1 MEAILASCAA
11 REIVQKAQ
19 VEVMAAKEGM
29 QGSDPN
35 EVAKNYKQVF
45 LGSISL
51 GKVKGS
57 LFLFVPKDLRTDI
70 VLLRL
75 ILYQLKAEIKEFN
88 ILKYGYK
95 ILLF

>member
-1 MEAILASCAA
+1 
-11 REIVQKAQ
+11 
-19 VEVMAAKEGM
+19 MAAKEGM

-51 GKVKGS
+51 GKVNRS

>member
-1 MEAILASCAA
+1 
-11 REIVQKAQ
+11 
-19 VEVMAAKEGM
+19 MAAKEGM

-35 EVAKNYKQVF
+35 EVAKNYKQVL

-75 ILYQLKAEIKEFN
+75 ILYQLKAKNKVFN